1 MRWVRRIEILSGV
14 VSIAAAL
21 ALWSEGAWHWVLL
34 GSGLLALSPWP
45 GPGALVRKAE
55 QKPEILNSDRER
67 GRRRARTF
75 FKILVPSQSL
85 LFGLFGYLTLGV
97 GGAVFMV
104 LMGLLSAAFGFWMYL
119 KIRSQVASPPITLSC
134 MDRSSAGRQPPGV
147 RRTVR
152 GKVERSV
159 RPLNWFLL
167 RVPLVF
173 SPLALIAGLAAL
185 VQGWAAPGALFLL
198 MAAVMA
204 AAGWRTRGQR
214 QPPA

>member
-85 LFGLFGYLTLGV
+85 LVGLFGYLTLGV

-104 LMGLLSAAFGFWMYL
+104 LMGLLSAAFGFWMYF
-119 KIRSQVASPPITLSC
+119 KIEAR
-134 MDRSSAGRQPPGV
+134 
-147 RRTVR
+147 
-152 GKVERSV
+152 
-159 RPLNWFLL
+159 
-167 RVPLVF
+167 
-173 SPLALIAGLAAL
+173 
-185 VQGWAAPGALFLL
+185 
-198 MAAVMA
+198 
-204 AAGWRTRGQR
+204 
-214 QPPA
+214 